1 MTTLHE
7 NLERPVVQVGGVAQR
22 NLASLRTQR
31 GYVVLA
37 GTSANPTWVR
47 IARMEGVSHWRHL
60 NGRGQGAI
68 YEQEVES

>member
-1 MTTLHE
+1 MTATPEEAL
-7 NLERPVVQVGGVAQR
+7 RPVVQVGGRAQR
-22 NLASLRTQR
+22 TLASLQTAR

-37 GTSANPTWVR
+37 GTAANPTWVR